1 MNASTGV
8 SLSALGAWWRTSA
21 PGAQLILQPAR
32 LLSGRIQRLRKQIQ
46 SLIIKADILY
56 KGAQYKAGR
65 AAGKIQSAHDILAVC
80 QSKTLHAFIKKANSS
95 SPAVPGSTARTLNK
109 IRILTE
115 QR

>member
-1 MNASTGV
+1 MAHERARRPVDTPAG
-8 SLSALGAWWRTSA
+8 SAGSQAVFNVFE
-21 PGAQLILQPAR
+21 
-32 LLSGRIQRLRKQIQ
+32 KQIQ
-46 SLIIKADILY
+46 SLIITADILY